1 MVHTRNGSNYSVQPD
16 GCGQGRGK
24 TRTRSSKSYSRK
36 KCLEDARV
44 APHSPRSLPTKFD
57 INSESELIQG
67 NVSSAEPFKSG
78 SHRNISVPVQ
88 KLVQSSQGRGVGN
101 MPKPLEGGYELLL
114 AHQEISGSGEDHKAL
129 RVIESSF
136 LQRQDQKKELE
147 MTPAFEKEG
156 PVVSISSK
164 LAPEVSKDKP
174 KGPQKK
180 QRGPKNNPGKG
191 KVKANWQRPYPQ
203 GYRMPK
209 LDPSAVESVFNL
221 SRTLMEFTAKEQ
233 ERMNRNFKH
242 K

>member
-1 MVHTRNGSNYSVQPD
+1 MNSYFHTKIFL
-16 GCGQGRGK
+16 GQEK
-24 TRTRSSKSYSRK
+24 TIK
-36 KCLEDARV
+36 LLGQL
-44 APHSPRSLPTKFD
+44 SPVSCKDKVKEIKNWLKNQVLLSL
-57 INSESELIQG
+57 
-67 NVSSAEPFKSG
+67 
-78 SHRNISVPVQ
+78 
-88 KLVQSSQGRGVGN
+88 
-101 MPKPLEGGYELLL
+101 
-114 AHQEISGSGEDHKAL
+114 
-129 RVIESSF
+129 
-136 LQRQDQKKELE
+136 DQKKALE

-156 PVVSISSK
+156 QVASISSK

-203 GYRMPK
+203 RYRMPK
-209 LDPSAVESVFNL
+209 LEPSAVESVFNI